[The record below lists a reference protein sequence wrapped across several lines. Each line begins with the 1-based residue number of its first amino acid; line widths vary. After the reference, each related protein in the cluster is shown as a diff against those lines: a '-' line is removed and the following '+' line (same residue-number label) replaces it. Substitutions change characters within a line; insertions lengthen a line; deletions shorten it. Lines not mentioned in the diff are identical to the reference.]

1 MRLEATPGNPR
12 DAIRAYSDKLDD
24 DQSLAFVMSQLIIV
38 TGPPCSGKSTL
49 AEQLA
54 AILGALVLDIDQIR
68 QIVIPNSQQS
78 QEDRDIAYRCMHL
91 VAQKLLEV
99 GANTVLLTATYS
111 RRNPRQW
118 LHSLADSKSAQ
129 VCVLACQVSA
139 EIAVAR
145 FRSRKPGHPAV
156 DLTEDLVRR
165 QVMDYPYGV
174 APVVECAVPR
184 HESVSKAEY
193 YVRENKAIDLAE
205 WVSQGAPGS

>member
-1 MRLEATPGNPR
+1 
-12 DAIRAYSDKLDD
+12 
-24 DQSLAFVMSQLIIV
+24 MSQLIIM

-49 AEQLA
+49 AGQLA
-54 AILGALVLDIDQIR
+54 AILGAVVLDIDHIR

-99 GANTVLLTATYS
+99 GANTVLLTATYN

-118 LHSLADSKSAQ
+118 LRSLADSKLAQ
-129 VCVLACQVSA
+129 VCVLACQVSPETA
-139 EIAVAR
+139 IAR

-165 QVMDYPYGV
+165 QVIDYPYGLANV
-174 APVVECAVPR
+174 IECAIPL
-184 HESVSKAEY
+184 HESVSKAEC
-193 YVRENKAIDLAE
+193 YVREGKEIDLAK
-205 WVSQGAPGS
+205 WASQGLPGS

>member
-1 MRLEATPGNPR
+1 
-12 DAIRAYSDKLDD
+12 
-24 DQSLAFVMSQLIIV
+24 MSQLIIV

-54 AILGALVLDIDQIR
+54 ANLGALVLDVDQIR
-68 QIVIPNSQQS
+68 KIVMPGSQQS

-99 GANTVLLTATYS
+99 GANKVLLVATYS

-118 LHSLADSKSAQ
+118 LCSLADNESAQ
-129 VCVLACQVSA
+129 VCILACQVSP

-156 DLTEDLVRR
+156 DLTEDLVRQ
-165 QVMDYPYGV
+165 QVMDYPYGL
-174 APVVECAVPR
+174 AHVVECAVPL
-184 HESVSKAEY
+184 HESVLKAEG
-193 YVRENKAIDLAE
+193 YVRERKAMDLAE
-205 WVSQGAPGS
+205 WVSQGTPGRSGRT